1 MYSKIII
8 SADLFE
14 ERVSNAQTFLP
25 HLVVEPETD
34 SQLFSYKGHSDRVR
48 TSEWDTT
55 DTKKDNQKSH
65 HVVASNHL
73 QDHTNKAIFRAPVRS
88 SCG

>member
-1 MYSKIII
+1 MCSTITI

-14 ERVSNAQTFLP
+14 DSASNAQSFLP

-48 TSEWDTT
+48 TSE
-55 DTKKDNQKSH
+55 
-65 HVVASNHL
+65 
-73 QDHTNKAIFRAPVRS
+73 
-88 SCG
+88 